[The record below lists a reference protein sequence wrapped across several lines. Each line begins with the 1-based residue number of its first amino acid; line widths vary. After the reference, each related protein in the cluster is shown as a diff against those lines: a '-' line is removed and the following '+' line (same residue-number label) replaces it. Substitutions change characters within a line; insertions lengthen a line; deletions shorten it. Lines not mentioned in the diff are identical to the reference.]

1 MIVQLVLAYQ
11 TFTHSLNLDSAVER
25 VLFLTQRRREKSV
38 FMFFESY
45 FHFCNTIQA
54 TPNWRRFNL
63 SEKFL
68 YFPFPRRT
76 SLFLCITLHLCDSA
90 LKSTAVFRLNLKSAV
105 QRRKHLAE
113 ARGVR
118 VTATAFSRINGG
130 DREKLIPANNLVSNY
145 DIHHSAKFHRTY
157 APAIGIGGCG
167 QRVVGCRLPRTP

>member
-1 MIVQLVLAYQ
+1 MCVGNGKSKSGMQMPGSIAAA
-11 TFTHSLNLDSAVER
+11 NLPCDDRPSDAAFGHV
-25 VLFLTQRRREKSV
+25 V
-38 FMFFESY
+38 FGR
-45 FHFCNTIQA
+45 NATILR
-54 TPNWRRFNL
+54 P
-63 SEKFL
+63 
-68 YFPFPRRT
+68 
-76 SLFLCITLHLCDSA
+76 
-90 LKSTAVFRLNLKSAV
+90 LNLKSAV

-130 DREKLIPANNLVSNY
+130 DREKLIPANNLVSNC